1 MEASA
6 EQKDKDRKA
15 IVQWKGEPIVITFND
30 VKNLIC
36 PLATDQETA
45 VFLKTCQSLQL
56 NPFANEIYLIKY
68 GEREKA
74 ATVIAIESYLRAAE
88 LNKNYDGSEAGIIL
102 KESSGKL
109 EYRRGAFLLETEMD
123 MLVGG
128 WARVYRKKHKHPTY
142 VSVNL
147 KECLR
152 YTKEGRLTKF
162 WARDNQAM
170 MVRKT
175 ALKRGLVEAFPSL
188 FAGSMASA
196 EIGEIPEV
204 EYRELPKAKVES
216 EEGELPQ
223 AFDRNGEPYWKLW
236 WAKQT
241 EKGLTEDDVHAILE
255 VESVKKD
262 WVGQGRT
269 LAEADEKINTFL
281 AAHPKHPERPPITKP
296 EASEPPTGDDKL
308 LQGWKIAK
316 DGVERLKIT
325 EEQVSRWVTRYNSAR
340 LNIPGYQLVELGLA
354 DFEKAVPPAGVTN
367 ELLSRFV
374 DSLVEYEGNCRRLQA
389 GSVKSGLSKT
399 EKEEK
404 KEVSDGNN

>member
-102 KESSGKL
+102 KEGSGKL

-142 VSVNL
+142 VAVNL

-241 EKGLTEDDVHAILE
+241 EKGLTEDDVHAILG
-255 VESVKKD
+255 VESVKES

-281 AAHPKHPERPPITKP
+281 AAHPKHPEQPPVT
-296 EASEPPTGDDKL
+296 ELEVSELPTGDDKL

-399 EKEEK
+399 EKEGK

>member
-15 IVQWKGEPIVITFND
+15 VVQWKGEPIVITFND

-102 KESSGKL
+102 KEGSGKL

-241 EKGLTEDDVHAILE
+241 EKGLTEDDVHAILG
-255 VESVKKD
+255 VESVKES

-281 AAHPKHPERPPITKP
+281 AAHPKHPEQPPVT
-296 EASEPPTGDDKL
+296 ELEVSELPTGDDKL

>member
-1 MEASA
+1 M
-6 EQKDKDRKA
+6 
-15 IVQWKGEPIVITFND
+15 
-30 VKNLIC
+30 
-36 PLATDQETA
+36 
-45 VFLKTCQSLQL
+45 
-56 NPFANEIYLIKY
+56 
-68 GEREKA
+68 
-74 ATVIAIESYLRAAE
+74 
-88 LNKNYDGSEAGIIL
+88 
-102 KESSGKL
+102 
-109 EYRRGAFLLETEMD
+109 
-123 MLVGG
+123 
-128 WARVYRKKHKHPTY
+128 
-142 VSVNL
+142 

-162 WARDNQAM
+162 WARDKQAM

-175 ALKRGLVEAFPSL
+175 ALKRGLVETFPSL
-188 FAGSMASA
+188 FMGVMASA

-241 EKGLTEDDVHAILE
+241 EKGLTEDDVHAILG
-255 VESVKKD
+255 VESVKES

-281 AAHPKHPERPPITKP
+281 AAHPKHPEQPPVT
-296 EASEPPTGDDKL
+296 ELEVSELPTGDDKL

-325 EEQVSRWVTRYNSAR
+325 EEQVSRWVTHYNSAR

-404 KEVSDGNN
+404 KEVSDGKGK

>member
-1 MEASA
+1 MEALA

-15 IVQWKGEPIVITFND
+15 VVQWKGEPITITFND

-56 NPFANEIYLIKY
+56 NPFANEVYLIKY
-68 GEREKA
+68 GEKEKA
-74 ATVIAIESYLRAAE
+74 ATVIAIESYLKAAE

-109 EYRRGAFLLETEMD
+109 EYREGAFLLENEMD

-128 WARVYRKKHKHPTY
+128 WARVHHKDHEHPTY
-142 VSVNL
+142 VAVNV

-162 WARDNQAM
+162 WARDKQAM

-188 FAGSMASA
+188 FMGVMASA

-204 EYRELPKAKVES
+204 EYRELPKDKVES
-216 EEGELPQ
+216 EEGELPH

-255 VESVKKD
+255 VESVKEG

-269 LAEADEKINTFL
+269 LEEADEKINTFL
-281 AAHPKHPERPPITKP
+281 AAHPKQPPVTKLEAPEL
-296 EASEPPTGDDKL
+296 PTGDDKL
-308 LQGWKIAK
+308 LRGWKIAK

-325 EEQVSRWVTRYNSAR
+325 KEQVSKWFASYNFAR
-340 LNIPGYQLVELGLA
+340 LNIPGYQPVELNLA
-354 DFEKAVPPAGVTN
+354 DFEKAVPPAGVSN
-367 ELLSRFV
+367 EMLNRFV
-374 DSLVEYEGNCRRLQA
+374 DSLVEYESNYRRLQA
-389 GSVKSGLSKT
+389 GSAKNGPG
-399 EKEEK
+399 K
-404 KEVSDGNN
+404 KE

>member
-102 KESSGKL
+102 KEGSGKL

-241 EKGLTEDDVHAILE
+241 EKGLTEDDVHAILG
-255 VESVKKD
+255 VESVKES

-281 AAHPKHPERPPITKP
+281 AAHPKHPEQPPVT
-296 EASEPPTGDDKL
+296 ELEVSELPTGDDKL

-399 EKEEK
+399 EKEGK
-404 KEVSDGNN
+404 KEVRDGNN